1 MGVKGYVNQYETM
14 GTVDGPGTRFVVF
27 LQGCLM
33 RCKYCHNPETIE
45 PRSGADYATDSDKVV
60 QDILAL
66 KPYYLNGGVTLSGG
80 EPMLQMDFII
90 DIAKQLDAQG
100 LSVAIDTSGST
111 FVPGNKEYLAKVDEL
126 IKYTDLFLLDIKHI
140 DCQKHLELTTKTN
153 TNTLA
158 FAEYLS
164 EHNAKM
170 WIRYVLVPDFND
182 DEKSIRDLGKY
193 IETLNGVE
201 NVEIL
206 PYHSMAVKKWEK
218 LGWDYQ
224 LKGTRDAD
232 SNDVKRAY
240 EIMFP
245 ELMKKKRLQE

>member
-1 MGVKGYVNQYETM
+1 MSVKGYVNQYETM

-27 LQGCLM
+27 LQGCLL

-45 PRSGADYATDSDKVV
+45 ANTGSEYVTDSDKVV
-60 QDILAL
+60 EDILAL
-66 KPYYLNGGVTLSGG
+66 KPYYLKGGVTLSGG

-90 DIAKQLDAQG
+90 DIAKKLKAEG
-100 LSVAIDTSGST
+100 LHVAIDTSGAS
-111 FVPGNKEYLAKVDEL
+111 FNPSNKEYIAKVDEL

-140 DCQKHLELTTKTN
+140 DPQKHLELTTKSN

-164 EHNAKM
+164 AHDAKM

-182 DEKSIRDLGKY
+182 DEKSIRELGDY
-193 IETLNGVE
+193 IKTLNGVE

-206 PYHSMAVKKWEK
+206 PYHSMAIKKWEK

-245 ELMKKKRLQE
+245 EKM

>member
-45 PRSGADYATDSDKVV
+45 PKSGPEYETDSDKVV
-60 QDILAL
+60 ADILAL
-66 KPYYLNGGVTLSGG
+66 KPYYLKGGVTLSGG

-90 DIAKQLDAQG
+90 DIAKQLSAQG
-100 LSVAIDTSGST
+100 LHVAIDTSGST
-111 FVPGNKEYLAKVDEL
+111 FNPDNKEYIAKVDEL

-140 DCQKHLELTTKTN
+140 DCEKHLELTTKTN
-153 TNTLA
+153 VNTLA

-164 EHNAKM
+164 DHNANM

-182 DEKSIRDLGKY
+182 DEKSIRDLGAY
-193 IETLNGVE
+193 IKTLKGVE

-206 PYHSMAVKKWEK
+206 PYHSMAIKKWEK

-224 LKGTRDAD
+224 LKGTRDGD

-245 ELMKKKRLQE
+245 EMM